1 MKRTVKTWVL
11 VMAILTGVAVGGGSR
26 LVLAQAQSVRGSED
40 TLTNRVLEL
49 DGKGGYLELPGG
61 IFADLTNATVEA
73 WVNFA
78 ELNTGRFISYGDE
91 NNDFCVG
98 NYGGGQDLSAFINF
112 GRQGGALA
120 IARAPGMLRA
130 GQWFHVAT
138 SISGERLEI
147 YLNGI
152 RVATTATTN
161 TLAKI
166 GREGTFW
173 FGRMHNDLAYYRGQI
188 DEVRVWN
195 RVRTPQE
202 INAHRHR
209 RLSGKEPGLVGL
221 WNFDDPAQPGKDS
234 AAGGHHG
241 VPKSQVLNPPA
252 GLPGPDHLPRP
263 SILQGLVRDTHGVPA
278 PDALVRVRLPL
289 TREVSVLADRQGRY
303 RLPIWS
309 VPGEY
314 ELWAIQGETD
324 SCRSHVEL
332 RAGEQSLD
340 FDLKPAWTVSGRALA
355 PDQTTPHQALVLQL
369 VEAAGSRI
377 AATALSTNDGQF
389 KFSQIKPAAYRLRAY
404 AGDQWITNRGIL
416 EDTNQPV
423 KVDFALPRFKRGTW
437 RNFSVTEG
445 MPDNMVLAVAPA
457 ADGSVWMGTLGGAAR
472 FDGGEFRHFTTADG
486 LIDNQVTRILPD
498 AGGILW
504 FGTFAGV
511 SRYDSSATKA
521 QWTRYS
527 LNITNLESTSANLP
541 GVRSLLQTPDGGIWV
556 LATTGLFRYERGDF
570 HRRELPAELSH
581 PSEMARDAK
590 GTLWLGSEQSGLWR
604 FDGAGFVKPA
614 FDGPLA
620 NEGEVRHPVA
630 APDGSVWISWGSR
643 GLARCVPAVDPAGPL
658 RIELF
663 TPQEGAWTDDTARGL
678 WVGPD
683 GALWAVYTFGM
694 LSRFDGTGFTHN
706 ALDEKAS
713 SVASFDVAGSP
724 DGSIWVATGSGCAC
738 FEPATTWSYTVADG
752 LPAKGLGRIKIAPD
766 KTLWLGGGL
775 GAQSTEGLWRFDGS
789 TFKLLEAPPDFSGS
803 GVCLDFLRASD
814 GIWWAGY
821 LNPPYLRRWDGKS
834 ADSLDLAAGAPT
846 SVVTSVAEGPDH
858 TLWFASFN
866 GIVNYDGKTFQTFDG
881 KYGFPKDI
889 ALCLIPDASGSVW
902 VGTSKS
908 GLWRWNGREFQH
920 LTAGGQL
927 PQGTVQTMALGP
939 DGSLWVDAVPR
950 GVARYYPQTNACEI
964 YSTANCPLAGNIVTS
979 IRRDTQNSLWFCTV
993 GGVSRFDGGAWS
1005 SIPELGSTVVY
1016 DMLEDPESGV
1026 YWFVTERSLVRYR
1039 PVHQPPRPPRIHF
1052 QADFAQLDLP
1062 APPPLSA
1069 GQMVKF
1075 KFQATDP
1082 RTSLPHRGYRHQVL
1096 PGRRA
1101 AAALD
1106 PRAWSSPSRT
1116 NQVIWSTNR
1125 AGWYTLAVEYIDRDL
1140 NYSPPAL
1147 AFVQVFLPWYANPW
1161 ILRPGALGVAALA
1174 LITLAANAR
1183 ARARRREAEALR
1195 ERLLAEEHKARQAAE
1210 AVTQTLAAKNAQLE
1224 AARQEAEQ
1232 AKEQAERATAQADAA
1247 NEAKS
1252 RFLASMSHELRTPL
1266 NAIIGYSEML
1276 QEEAPEMG
1284 AASLVS
1290 DLEKIHSAAKHQ
1302 LGLINDIL
1310 DLSKIEAGK
1319 MTLYLE
1325 EFDAAKLVREV
1336 VATVQP
1342 LVAKKA
1348 NRLEVDC
1355 PAALGAMRSDQTKLR
1370 QVLFNLL
1377 SNAAKFTEKG
1387 TITLRVVKSEERR
1400 AKSEEQGVSLLHFSI
1415 ADTGIGMTPEQ
1426 IGKLFQPFTQ
1436 ADSSTTRQYG
1446 GTGLGLA
1453 ICRKFCQMLGGEIEV
1468 VSELGKGSTF
1478 RVVLPVDLGEVGS
1491 QTDFPSAPTRS
1502 VQAIQATPAAHA
1514 SPLVLVIDDDPAA
1527 RDLMERVITKEGFLV
1542 ETAASGPVGLEL
1554 ARKLHPSV
1562 IALDV
1567 MMPGMDGWAVLVA
1580 LKADPATAG
1589 IPVVMTTIVDSQH
1602 VGLALGAADYLVKPV
1617 DRDHLLAA
1625 LARCGGRRQVSTVLV
1640 VEDDTAVRDLL
1651 CRLVEKQGWRAVAA
1665 PHGRAALAC
1674 LEKEAPGIILLD
1686 LLMPEMDGFQFLE
1699 ALRQRPDGRQVPV
1712 VVLTAKELTEAE
1724 RAQLTRQ
1731 TSQILRKG
1739 SYSTADLLRE
1749 IRAVADSFGSS
1760 VSDALVNRKDQEST
1774 GK

>member
-1 MKRTVKTWVL
+1 
-11 VMAILTGVAVGGGSR
+11 
-26 LVLAQAQSVRGSED
+26 
-40 TLTNRVLEL
+40 
-49 DGKGGYLELPGG
+49 
-61 IFADLTNATVEA
+61 
-73 WVNFA
+73 
-78 ELNTGRFISYGDE
+78 
-91 NNDFCVG
+91 
-98 NYGGGQDLSAFINF
+98 
-112 GRQGGALA
+112 
-120 IARAPGMLRA
+120 
-130 GQWFHVAT
+130 
-138 SISGERLEI
+138 
-147 YLNGI
+147 
-152 RVATTATTN
+152 
-161 TLAKI
+161 
-166 GREGTFW
+166 
-173 FGRMHNDLAYYRGQI
+173 MHNDLAYYRGQI

-202 INAHRHR
+202 IDANRHR
-209 RLSGKEPGLVGL
+209 RLSGEEPGLVGL
-221 WNFDDPAQPGKDS
+221 WNFDDPAQPGKDRT
-234 AAGGHHG
+234 AGGHHG
-241 VPKSQVLNPPA
+241 VPKGQVLNPPA
-252 GLPGPDHLPRP
+252 ALPGPDHLPRP
-263 SILQGLVRDTHGVPA
+263 SVLRGEVRDTNGVPA
-278 PDALVRVRLPL
+278 PDALVRLRSAL
-289 TREVSVLADRQGRY
+289 TGEFSVSTDSQGRY
-303 RLPIWS
+303 RLPVWS
-309 VPGEY
+309 APGEY
-314 ELWAIQGETD
+314 ELWAIRDETD

-369 VEAAGSRI
+369 VEAASARI

-389 KFSQIKPAAYRLRAY
+389 KFSQLKPAAYRLRAY

-416 EDTNQPV
+416 AATNQPV
-423 KVDFALPRFKRGTW
+423 RVDFALPRFKRGTW

-445 MPDNMVLAVAPA
+445 MPDNTVLAVAPA
-457 ADGSVWMGTLGGAAR
+457 TDGSVWMGTLGGAAR

-511 SRYDSSATKA
+511 SRYDPSATNA
-521 QWTRYS
+521 PWTRYS
-527 LNITNLESTSANLP
+527 LNITNLDANAYSLP
-541 GVRSLLQTPDGGIWV
+541 GVHSLLQTPDGRIWV

-570 HRRELPAELSH
+570 HRCELPAEISR
-581 PSEMARDAK
+581 PSEMAMDAK
-590 GTLWLGSEQSGLWR
+590 GTLWLGSELSGLWR
-604 FDGAGFVKPA
+604 FDGAVFVKPA

-630 APDGSVWISWGSR
+630 APDGSVWISWRSR
-643 GLARCVPAVDPAGPL
+643 GLARCVPPVDPAGPL

-663 TPQEGAWTDDTARGL
+663 TTREGAWTDDTARGL
-678 WVGPD
+678 WVGHD
-683 GALWAVYTFGM
+683 GALWAVYHPSI
-694 LSRFDGTGFTHN
+694 LSRFDGAGFTHY
-706 ALDEKAS
+706 ALNEKAPS
-713 SVASFDVAGSP
+713 GTSFDVSGSP
-724 DGSIWVATGSGCAC
+724 DGSIWVATGDGCTR
-738 FEPATTWSYTVADG
+738 FEPATTLSYTVADG
-752 LPAKGLGRIKIAPD
+752 LPAKSFGRINIAPD

-775 GAQSTEGLWRFDGS
+775 GAQSIEGIWRFDGT
-789 TFKLLEAPPDFSGS
+789 TFKLLEAPPGFSGS

-814 GIWWAGY
+814 GSWWAGY
-821 LNPPYLRRWDGKS
+821 LKPPALRRWDGKS

-846 SVVTSVAEGPDH
+846 SVVTSVTEGPDH
-858 TLWFASFN
+858 TLWFASHH
-866 GIVNYDGKTFQTFDG
+866 GIVSYDGRTFRTFDD
-881 KYGFPKDI
+881 KYGFPKET
-889 ALCLIPDASGSVW
+889 ALCLITDASGSVW

-908 GLWRWNGREFQH
+908 GLWRWDGRQFRH

-927 PQGTVQTMALGP
+927 PPSAITTMALGP
-939 DGSLWVDAVPR
+939 DGSLWFDAVPR
-950 GVARYYPQTNACEI
+950 GVVRYHPQTDACEM
-964 YSTANCPLAGNIVTS
+964 YSTANCPLAGNLVAS
-979 IRRDTQNSLWFCTV
+979 IRRDTQNTLWFCTV
-993 GGVSRFDGGAWS
+993 GGVSRFDGRAWS
-1005 SIPELGSTVVY
+1005 SIPELGPTVVC

-1026 YWFVTERSLVRYR
+1026 YWFVTDRSLVRYR

-1075 KFQATDP
+1075 KFQATDL
-1082 RTSLPHRGYRHQVL
+1082 RTSLPNRSYRHQVL
-1096 PGRRA
+1096 PGRRS

-1106 PRAWSSPSRT
+1106 SQAWSNPSRT

-1140 NYSPPAL
+1140 NYSPPSL

-1195 ERLLAEEHKARQAAE
+1195 ERLLAEEHKAREAAE

-1247 NEAKS
+1247 NQAKS

-1319 MTLYLE
+1319 MTLYVE
-1325 EFDAAKLVREV
+1325 EFDAAKLIREV

-1342 LVAKKA
+1342 LVAKKS

-1355 PAALGAMRSDQTKLR
+1355 PADLGTLRSDQTKLR
-1370 QVLFNLL
+1370 QVFFNLL
-1377 SNAAKFTEKG
+1377 SNAAKFTENG
-1387 TITLRVVKSEERR
+1387 TITLRVSKGEGNGHPGS
-1400 AKSEEQGVSLLHFSI
+1400 GGSLQPSDLRVLHFSI
-1415 ADTGIGMTPEQ
+1415 TDTGIGMTPEQ

-1453 ICRKFCQMLGGEIEV
+1453 ICRKFCQMLGGEIAVE
-1468 VSELGKGSTF
+1468 SELGKGSTF
-1478 RVVLPVDLGEVGS
+1478 RVELPVDLGDVGG
-1491 QTDFPSAPTRS
+1491 QTESSIAPITS
-1502 VQAIQATPAAHA
+1502 LQATLAAQAAHA
-1514 SPLVLVIDDDPAA
+1514 SSLVLVIDDDPAA
-1527 RDLMERVITKEGFLV
+1527 RDLMDRMIAKEGFRV
-1542 ETAASGPVGLEL
+1542 ETAANGPVGLEL
-1554 ARKLHPSV
+1554 ARKLKPVV

-1580 LKADPATAG
+1580 LKADPATAS
-1589 IPVVMTTIVDSQH
+1589 IPVVMTTIVDNQH

-1651 CRLVEKQGWRAVAA
+1651 CRLVEKQGWRSVAA
-1665 PHGRAALAC
+1665 PHGHAALAC

-1699 ALRQRPDGRQVPV
+1699 ALRQRPDGRRVPV
-1712 VVLTAKELTEAE
+1712 IVLTAKELTEPE
-1724 RAQLTRQ
+1724 RTQLARQ
-1731 TSQILRKG
+1731 ASQILRKG

-1749 IRAVADSFGSS
+1749 IRAVANLFRSS
-1760 VSDALVNRKDQEST
+1760 VSDALVNRKDQEPT